1 MEITLPHFEKQLLKN
16 MNFEKNAVLETHLEK
31 VGAEHVLVQG
41 HPAGLFVLFFTEMWE
56 RFSYY
61 GMRAL
66 LVNFLVS
73 TIAQHG
79 WGWTNSEAMK
89 LYGLYTGM
97 VFLTP
102 LFGGIIAD
110 RLTGYKK
117 SIMVGAIIMTLGHI
131 AMALEGFN
139 KSFFLAGLV
148 LIVLGNGLFKPNI
161 SSMVGKLYPD
171 KGGKKDAG
179 YTIFYMGINGGAF
192 LGMML
197 CGYIGE
203 KVGWHYGFGLAGVFM
218 FLGMLQFY
226 FAQRI
231 FGKIGNTPERKE
243 ELTDDAV
250 NKVENPKHVVRDR
263 LLVIVIFMISS
274 IVFHLAFEQAGGSM
288 TIFAKNYTQR
298 VLSGDAAIL
307 FKWFDAALT
316 VLPIVVITGVL
327 FVLAKK
333 IIRKYPL
340 IILFSSISF
349 VIIWSLCLWKVYR
362 EYYDMNSEV
371 TVSWFPMLNSFFI
384 ITLATSFSKIW
395 EKVWNPSGPIK
406 FAMGLTLV
414 GVGFAALSIGS
425 SEIPTGAKAASVS
438 MIWLVLAYFF
448 HTVGELCIG
457 PVGLS
462 YVSKL
467 SPKRFLGLLFG
478 FWFCANAIANFIG
491 GFIGSYIDKITESH
505 SMSYF
510 FAVFT
515 VIPMIAAVFLVLG
528 NKKIK
533 RMMHGID

>member
-1 MEITLPHFEKQLLKN
+1 
-16 MNFEKNAVLETHLEK
+16 MNFEKNAVLETHLQK

-73 TIAQHG
+73 TIAQQG

-203 KVGWHYGFGLAGVFM
+203 KIGWHYGFGLAGIFM

-226 FAQRI
+226 FAQPI
-231 FGKIGNTPERKE
+231 FGKIGNTPEKQE
-243 ELTDDAV
+243 ELTEIAAGQE
-250 NKVENPKHVVRDR
+250 ENPQHIVRDR
-263 LLVIVIFMISS
+263 LLVIAIFMLSS

-298 VLSGDAAIL
+298 VLSGDMAVL

-333 IIRKYPL
+333 IIRKYPM

-362 EYYDMNSEV
+362 EYYGMNSEV
-371 TVSWFPMLNSFFI
+371 TVSWLRW
-384 ITLATSFSKIW
+384 LHHL
-395 EKVWNPSGPIK
+395 VRSGRKYGI
-406 FAMGLTLV
+406 LLV
-414 GVGFAALSIGS
+414 QLSLQ
-425 SEIPTGAKAASVS
+425 
-438 MIWLVLAYFF
+438 W
-448 HTVGELCIG
+448 
-457 PVGLS
+457 
-462 YVSKL
+462 
-467 SPKRFLGLLFG
+467 
-478 FWFCANAIANFIG
+478 
-491 GFIGSYIDKITESH
+491 D
-505 SMSYF
+505 
-510 FAVFT
+510 
-515 VIPMIAAVFLVLG
+515 
-528 NKKIK
+528 
-533 RMMHGID
+533 